1 MKYYD
6 NNKESPYLKNCDF
19 NNIYRWAMSQK
30 LPVNGFIGLKISQ
43 FNENFTKITNEESDG
58 CFLEVDFQYR
68 EKLHNLQND
77 LPFLPERMKTGKL
90 IANLHNKKGICYSHK
105 KFKTTLNHGL
115 ILKKKTTH
123 RVIKFNQNDSLK
135 SYIVMNTNLRKNTK
149 NDFGKDF
156 FKLMNNIVFGKTTV
170 RLKKHRDIKLVTT

>member
-1 MKYYD
+1 MQITLTKKGVRGRICHAVLWYVKANNKYMKYYD

-115 ILKKKTTH
+115 ILKKKQ
-123 RVIKFNQNDSLK
+123 RIESLNLIKT
-135 SYIVMNTNLRKNTK
+135 IR
-149 NDFGKDF
+149 
-156 FKLMNNIVFGKTTV
+156 
-170 RLKKHRDIKLVTT
+170 